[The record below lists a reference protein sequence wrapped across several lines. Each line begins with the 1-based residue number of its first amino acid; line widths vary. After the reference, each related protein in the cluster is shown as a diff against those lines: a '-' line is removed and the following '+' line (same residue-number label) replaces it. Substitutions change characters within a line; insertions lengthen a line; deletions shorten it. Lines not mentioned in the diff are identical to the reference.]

1 MTLRNLLTILH
12 DVVIELQDIRGKYIV
27 KAHQDTLGYFI
38 SNNLDVEVVDLKAV
52 NTDNG
57 IVYQIMIEKWGDI
70 KVIKDT
76 NERIAITLTKEQV
89 EALNKISE
97 KTGYSKSI
105 LIKMAINRMV
115 QQDYVGLIKWTEE

>member
-1 MTLRNLLTILH
+1 M
-12 DVVIELQDIRGKYIV
+12 
-27 KAHQDTLGYFI
+27 
-38 SNNLDVEVVDLKAV
+38 
-52 NTDNG
+52 
-57 IVYQIMIEKWGDI
+57 
-70 KVIKDT
+70 IKDT

-115 QQDYVGLIKWTEE
+115 QQDYVGLIKWTDKE